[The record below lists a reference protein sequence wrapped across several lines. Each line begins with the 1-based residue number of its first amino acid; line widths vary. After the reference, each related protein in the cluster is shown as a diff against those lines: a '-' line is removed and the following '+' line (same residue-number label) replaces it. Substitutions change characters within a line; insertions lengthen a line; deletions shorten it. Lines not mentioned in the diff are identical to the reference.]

1 MIRVEKIWHHYGI
14 RPILKDVSFT
24 VEPGELVAV
33 MGPNGMGKSTIL
45 SVIAGIM
52 SPIEGTVEI
61 NGLVRR
67 SSIENEIAIRKQVF
81 YLPDD
86 DFLPITHTGR
96 ELLVATARL
105 YGVSERRL
113 MEHSD
118 MLLKIFALEKQ
129 ADSAISSYSTGQKKK
144 ISLCTAL
151 MSEAPVLILD
161 EPLSGGLDS
170 MGLHTITSI
179 LKDLAARRDVTVL
192 MAVPVP
198 ELVKPL
204 AHKIAVL
211 VDGEL
216 AAYDSPD
223 NLCDRYDTD
232 GDLGMVLNKLSDPES
247 SDLLETYLGDGK

>member
-24 VEPGELVAV
+24 IEPGELVTV
-33 MGPNGMGKSTIL
+33 MGPNGMGKSTLL
-45 SVIAGIM
+45 SVIAGLM
-52 SPIEGTVEI
+52 SPIEGFVEI

-81 YLPDD
+81 YLPDEG
-86 DFLPITHTGR
+86 FLPITHTGR

-118 MLLKIFALEKQ
+118 TLLKIFELEKQ
-129 ADSAISSYSTGQKKK
+129 ADSVISSYSTGQKKK
-144 ISLCTAL
+144 ISLCSAL

-170 MGLHTITSI
+170 TGLHTITSI
-179 LKDLAARRDVTVL
+179 LKDLATRKDVTVV

-223 NLCDRYDTD
+223 NLCETYETD
-232 GDLGMVLNKLSDPES
+232 GDLGLVLNKLSNPNS
-247 SDLLETYLGDGK
+247 GVLLNEYLGAGK